1 VISGDDERD
10 DGSAVLGDAKKVDGV
25 KEEEVNNFDILS
37 DFQERM
43 VQS

>member
-1 VISGDDERD
+1 MTKELIGA
-10 DGSAVLGDAKKVDGV
+10 AVLGEAKKVDGM
-25 KEEEVNNFDILS
+25 KEEEVENFDILS